1 MRVGIVGIGSMG
13 RGFAKNLLAA
23 GFRVQGHDRDRGR
36 STEFQ
41 RWGGLPVDTPAA
53 AASGATWVITSLPD
67 HESVRQVALG
77 PDGIA
82 VGAEPGLI
90 LLDTSTALPEQ
101 SMALA
106 HALAQRGVRLVDA
119 PVTGTGESVMAKDV
133 VVLAGGDRADF
144 DACAP
149 LFEGFCRRAYHLG
162 PVGSGAL
169 GKLVTNVAVV
179 GNRLAL
185 AEALTFGLAAGMDAD
200 TVLAILKDGPS
211 YSRSMETRGTKM
223 VQQDYQPTS
232 TLQASMHGCSLV
244 LEQSRRAGVPMF
256 LTSLYAQI
264 AQVGVGLGY
273 GDADPASVIEALL
286 SMSNVSRRPKAPRG

>member
-23 GFRVQGHDRDRGR
+23 GFQVQGYDRHE
-36 STEFQ
+36 SVEFE
-41 RWGGLPVDTPAA
+41 RWGGQAVDTPKAA
-53 AASGATWVITSLPD
+53 ATGVDWVITSLPD
-67 HESVRQVALG
+67 HSAVREVALG
-77 PDGIA
+77 ANGIA
-82 VGAEPGLI
+82 AGARPGLI

-101 SMALA
+101 SVALA
-106 HALAQRGVRLVDA
+106 KDLADCAVRLVDA
-119 PVTGTGESVMAKDV
+119 PVTGTGASSMIKDV

-149 LFEGFCRRAYHLG
+149 LFDGFCRHAYYLG

-200 TVLAILKDGPS
+200 TLLTILKDGPS
-211 YSRSMETRGTKM
+211 YSRSMETRGAKM
-223 VQQDYQPTS
+223 VQKDYQPTS
-232 TLQASMHGCSLV
+232 TLEASMHGCSLV
-244 LEQSRRAGVPMF
+244 LEQGRKIGVPMF

-264 AQVGVGLGY
+264 AQVGAGLGY
-273 GDADPASVIEALL
+273 GNADPASLIEALL
-286 SMSNVSRRPKAPRG
+286 AMANVSRSSEPRE